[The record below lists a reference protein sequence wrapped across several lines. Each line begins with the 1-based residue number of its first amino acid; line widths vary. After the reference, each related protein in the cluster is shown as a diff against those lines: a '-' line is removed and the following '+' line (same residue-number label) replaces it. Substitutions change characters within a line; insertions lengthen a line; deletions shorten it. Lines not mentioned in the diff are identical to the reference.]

1 MPGTV
6 VISVL
11 TVGST
16 TEVGT
21 ELLLLVETPVVAL
34 DSDARVDSFADDAS
48 DDVSDDV
55 ALEVTSEL
63 EPVGVLASVGEFPL
77 DVGSAPHPSDNTR
90 PATEAAERW
99 RALLAPN
106 MVGQ

>member
-34 DSDARVDSFADDAS
+34 DSDARVDSFAEDASDDAS

-55 ALEVTSEL
+55 ALDVTGGL

-99 RALLAPN
+99 RGLLT
-106 MVGQ
+106 GC